1 MTLLSISKQQN
12 DIAANKADLNE
23 LSIELGR
30 REEALKR
37 QQLDH
42 QRQVSEWEKQHSEEK
57 SSLEKSREEILK
69 IGEKRDYEYRVDIQ
83 KLQFDLKEEKKR
95 TAKLQADTAQIKAS
109 HMTEVEELTNQVERQ
124 KGIVDRLEYTVKQLQ
139 QAEVVEEPP
148 QAPKSKE
155 NE

>member
-1 MTLLSISKQQN
+1 LTLLSISKQQN
-12 DIAANKADLNE
+12 DIAADKADLNE

>member
-1 MTLLSISKQQN
+1 M
-12 DIAANKADLNE
+12 
-23 LSIELGR
+23 
-30 REEALKR
+30 
-37 QQLDH
+37 
-42 QRQVSEWEKQHSEEK
+42 
-57 SSLEKSREEILK
+57 K
-69 IGEKRDYEYRVDIQ
+69 IGENRDYEYRVDIQ

-139 QAEVVEEPP
+139 QAKVVEEPP

>member
-12 DIAANKADLNE
+12 DIAADKADLNE

-155 NE
+155 ND

>member
-1 MTLLSISKQQN
+1 LTLLSISKQQN

>member
-12 DIAANKADLNE
+12 DIAAHKADLNE
-23 LSIELGR
+23 LSIELRR